1 MAHLTAPKHW
11 ALESS
16 LYHWLRLVFLFPK
29 WLINNNK
36 MRITCE
42 WPTPVGTHASFSL
55 GLCCTPAAIHPDPEM
70 RVFGR
75 HRVRLLAQLSAPCHK
90 NLDSLHKVHFSCYCS
105 ANHILSY
112 NFRMWQDK
120 IGNINAISPP
130 SQIMKMCGRGG
141 GHLRRKQKSICSTSI
156 PYIAFKRKQSFSV
169 LSTSNPIR
177 IGLIWWHRF
186 QNVIVWSYHPESLS
200 ALCL

>member
-1 MAHLTAPKHW
+1 MFVFCLRRLELLLKDLMVHLTAPKHW

-16 LYHWLRLVFLFPK
+16 LYHWLWLVFLLPK

-36 MRITCE
+36 MLITCE

-55 GLCCTPAAIHPDPEM
+55 GLCRTPAVTNPDPET
-70 RVFGR
+70 RVLDR
-75 HRVRLLAQLSAPCHK
+75 HCVRLLAQLSARCHK
-90 NLDSLHKVHFSCYCS
+90 NLDSLQKVYFSCYCS

-130 SQIMKMCGRGG
+130 SQIMKMCG
-141 GHLRRKQKSICSTSI
+141 
-156 PYIAFKRKQSFSV
+156 
-169 LSTSNPIR
+169 
-177 IGLIWWHRF
+177 
-186 QNVIVWSYHPESLS
+186 
-200 ALCL
+200 

>member
-1 MAHLTAPKHW
+1 MVPIDSQKATFVFSLRWVELLLKDLMVHLTAPKHC
-11 ALESS
+11 AS
-16 LYHWLRLVFLFPK
+16 LYHWLWLVFLLPK

-36 MRITCE
+36 MLITCE

-55 GLCCTPAAIHPDPEM
+55 GLCCTPAVTNPDPET
-70 RVFGR
+70 RVLDC
-75 HRVRLLAQLSAPCHK
+75 HCVRLLAQLSAHCHK
-90 NLDSLHKVHFSCYCS
+90 NLDSLHKVYFSCNCS

-130 SQIMKMCGRGG
+130 SQIMKMCGWGG

-156 PYIAFKRKQSFSV
+156 PYIAFKRKQ
-169 LSTSNPIR
+169 
-177 IGLIWWHRF
+177 
-186 QNVIVWSYHPESLS
+186 
-200 ALCL
+200 